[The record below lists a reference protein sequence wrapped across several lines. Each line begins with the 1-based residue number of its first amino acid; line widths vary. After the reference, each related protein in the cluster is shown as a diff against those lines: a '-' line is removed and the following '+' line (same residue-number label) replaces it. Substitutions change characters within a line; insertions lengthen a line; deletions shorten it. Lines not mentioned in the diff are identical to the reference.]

1 MSYFAQEP
9 DLILLSLS
17 FSNLED
23 GVGGCGR
30 WGWRRGKK
38 RGGIPK
44 VGSQESRARQE
55 AAALAVK
62 AGLNASTIA
71 V

>member
-23 GVGGCGR
+23 GAVGGGD
-30 WGWRRGKK
+30 GGGGGARREA
-38 RGGIPK
+38 
-44 VGSQESRARQE
+44 GSQKSAAKRAVRDKRR
-55 AAALAVK
+55 L
-62 AGLNASTIA
+62 LWR
-71 V
+71 

>member
-23 GVGGCGR
+23 GEGGGD
-30 WGWRRGKK
+30 GGGGGARREA
-38 RGGIPK
+38 
-44 VGSQESRARQE
+44 GSQKSAAKRAVRDKRR
-55 AAALAVK
+55 L
-62 AGLNASTIA
+62 LWR
-71 V
+71 

>member
-23 GVGGCGR
+23 GGGVGEMGVGAGQEERRDPKSRQPREPCETGGGCS
-30 WGWRRGKK
+30 
-38 RGGIPK
+38 GG
-44 VGSQESRARQE
+44 ES
-55 AAALAVK
+55 
-62 AGLNASTIA
+62 GT
-71 V
+71 

>member
-23 GVGGCGR
+23 GGGWGT
-30 WGWRRGKK
+30 WGWGRGKK

-62 AGLNASTIA
+62 AGLSASTIA